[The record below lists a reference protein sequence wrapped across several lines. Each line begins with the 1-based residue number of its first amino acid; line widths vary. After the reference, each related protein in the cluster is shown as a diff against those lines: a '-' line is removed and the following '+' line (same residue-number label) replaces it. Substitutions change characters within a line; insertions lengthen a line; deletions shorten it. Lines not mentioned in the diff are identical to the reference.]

1 MSRSDGRGSRLI
13 TETELIATY
22 RQTIQP
28 LYAYIF
34 HRAGGQRE
42 LAEDTVQEAFLR
54 AVSNWQEKGLPEI
67 PLAWLKTVARN
78 LLISHFRK
86 LRPEN
91 LTGSFPDIEDE
102 HWSPEKSNGVLT
114 LSCCMAR
121 LKKNHALLL
130 EAFYFDEKSVREI
143 AHDFSLSERAVEGR
157 LRRARLK
164 LRGQLDR
171 LTAGRGE
178 DK

>member
-1 MSRSDGRGSRLI
+1 
-13 TETELIATY
+13 
-22 RQTIQP
+22 
-28 LYAYIF
+28 
-34 HRAGGQRE
+34 
-42 LAEDTVQEAFLR
+42 
-54 AVSNWQEKGLPEI
+54 
-67 PLAWLKTVARN
+67 LKTVARN
-78 LLISHFRK
+78 LLVSHFRK
-86 LRPEN
+86 LRPEH
-91 LTGSFPDIEDE
+91 LTGSFPDLEGE

-143 AHDFSLSERAVEGR
+143 AQDFGLSERAVEGR

-164 LRGQLDR
+164 LRWQLDR
-171 LTAGRGE
+171 LMAGRGE

>member
-1 MSRSDGRGSRLI
+1 MSRSEGRGSRLI

-54 AVSNWQEKGLPEI
+54 AVSNWQEKGLPEV

-78 LLISHFRK
+78 LLVSHFRK
-86 LRPEN
+86 LRPEH
-91 LTGSFPDIEDE
+91 LTGSFPDLEDE

-143 AHDFSLSERAVEGR
+143 AQDFGLSERAVEGR

-171 LTAGRGE
+171 LMADRGE

>member
-1 MSRSDGRGSRLI
+1 LI
-13 TETELIATY
+13 TETELVTTY

-28 LYAYIF
+28 LYAYVF
-34 HRAGGQRE
+34 RRVGGQRE
-42 LAEDTVQEAFLR
+42 LAEDTVQEAFMR
-54 AVSNWQEKGLPEI
+54 ALPSWQEKGLPDV

-78 LLISHFRK
+78 LLVSHFRK
-86 LRPEN
+86 LRTEQ
-91 LTGSFPDIEDE
+91 LTGSFPDLRGE
-102 HWSPEKSNGVLT
+102 HWDPEQSSGALT

-121 LKKNHALLL
+121 LKKNQAMLL

-143 AHDFSLSERAVEGR
+143 AREFSLSERAVEGR

-164 LRGQLDR
+164 LRKQLDR
-171 LTAGRGE
+171 LKEGRGE